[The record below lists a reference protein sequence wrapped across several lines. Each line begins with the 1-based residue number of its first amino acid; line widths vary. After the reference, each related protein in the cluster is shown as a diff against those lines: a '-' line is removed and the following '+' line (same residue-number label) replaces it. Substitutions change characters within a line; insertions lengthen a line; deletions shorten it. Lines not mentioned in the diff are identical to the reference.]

1 MLRGI
6 PPIISPQ
13 LMQALMEMGHGDEI
27 VLADG
32 NFPAVTLAKRLIRSD
47 GHRITDVLGAI
58 MPFFPLDYAVERPAA
73 VMSLGEKD
81 RQPDV
86 WEQYRTLIRSSQPDF
101 VDFDY
106 VERFAFYSRAK
117 EAFAVI
123 ATSDEAYK
131 GNLILKKGVIRTPSI
146 KEAER

>member
-13 LMQALMEMGHGDEI
+13 LMQSLMEMGHGDEI

-32 NFPAVTLAKRLIRSD
+32 NFPAVTLAKRVIRSD

-58 MPFFPLDYAVERPAA
+58 MPYFPLDYAVERPAA
-73 VMSLGEKD
+73 VMSLGEND
-81 RQPDV
+81 RPPEV
-86 WEQYRTLIRSSQPDF
+86 WEQYRSLIRSGHPPF
-101 VDFDY
+101 VDFEY

-117 EAFAVI
+117 EAFAVV
-123 ATSDEAYK
+123 ATSDDAFK
-131 GNLILKKGVIRTPSI
+131 GNLILKKGVIRTNSVGHL
-146 KEAER
+146 E